1 MSAFSDMLAAD
12 VLSTFLNVDEFAEQ
26 LTYWS
31 VDAPGVAVS
40 VAGVVHR
47 HNRKEEAQQYH
58 RTEGEMLDVSVSAL
72 TITSPKTGDLIRL
85 ADDAADVRHTFIEQT
100 HRDAQMRVLR
110 FKRIRITKSGE
121 KPNPL

>member
-1 MSAFSDMLAAD
+1 MTAFSDMLDAD
-12 VLSTFLNVDEFAEQ
+12 VSTTFLNVAEFAEQ

-31 VDAPGVAVS
+31 KDAPGVAVS

-58 RTEGEMLDVSVSAL
+58 RTEGETLDVSVSAL
-72 TITSPKTGDLIRL
+72 SITNPQTGDVIRL
-85 ADDAADVRHTFIEQT
+85 SEDPADVRHTFLEQT